1 MFHSYYV
8 CMYMKSEE
16 VANINTILGFLHHRI
31 FCKIII
37 RLILRRVI
45 ISKVYARI
53 ERLIFRIIR
62 KLLVRSVCR
71 FKEGILSNY

>member
-16 VANINTILGFLHHRI
+16 VANIRI